1 MRLQILIIS
10 LLIGILGFY
19 GCKDLGNSHNILTN
33 HNVDM
38 KGVMHGKK
46 VYKGAKN
53 CTACHGTN
61 LNGNGYIVGCYNCHD
76 ALWEKTGHDTAR
88 SAGAYTNVMHK
99 SGAVQAATN
108 CIECHASSLGATDL
122 TGSLSRPSCYE
133 CHTDNWTALSIHTE
147 TKGGYLHG
155 VGSSTPT
162 TNCATCHNTDSAV
175 SNGNAPGCYSCHG
188 AVWNKVNHTDFK
200 DGVGHGIDKDNPTV
214 DCVACHGAN
223 LTGGTIATSSC
234 YKCHGAEWND

>member
-76 ALWEKTGHDTAR
+76 ALWEKTGHNTAR

-188 AVWNKVNHTDFK
+188 AVWLKVNHTDFK

-223 LTGGTIATSSC
+223 LTGGTVATSSC
-234 YKCHGAEWND
+234 YKCHGAEWLD